1 MQQATVFRKIEN
13 NKYIFKLTE
22 YPETKSYSELI
33 KFEKN
38 NGFRQVIINSEIMIK
53 IIMNVLQ
60 NDSFVLRSIVF
71 NDTVDSEYRE
81 EIDYKVRGLKKN
93 PLLLTELVTDLSWA
107 SEKNSIDIEKIDL
120 AYEVSGEF
128 ESVTIICNGVI
139 SGTNL
144 NYFFENYL
152 KKSLEESF

>member
-1 MQQATVFRKIEN
+1 
-13 NKYIFKLTE
+13 
-22 YPETKSYSELI
+22 
-33 KFEKN
+33 
-38 NGFRQVIINSEIMIK
+38 MIK

-128 ESVTIICNGVI
+128 ESVTIICNGII

>member
-1 MQQATVFRKIEN
+1 MQQAKVFRKIEN

-33 KFEKN
+33 KLEKN

-81 EIDYKVRGLKKN
+81 EIDYK
-93 PLLLTELVTDLSWA
+93 
-107 SEKNSIDIEKIDL
+107 EK
-120 AYEVSGEF
+120 
-128 ESVTIICNGVI
+128 SVT
-139 SGTNL
+139 S
-144 NYFFENYL
+144 
-152 KKSLEESF
+152 